1 VATIAFGMGIDRPDV
16 RFVLHLD
23 MPDSPEA
30 YYQQIGRA
38 GRDGDPAHALL
49 LYGGE
54 DMARARHWLA
64 QSTAPAAQQLVM
76 RQRLE
81 SIIALAEVTSCRTKA
96 LLACFGENLEQP
108 CGHCDNCRSPRALFD
123 GTDAAQK
130 ALSAIYRTGQMF
142 GVRHVVDVLRGEK
155 TDAVERNRHD
165 NLPLFGIGKERTSQ
179 FWRGVLRQL
188 VARGALR
195 VKSGEY
201 ASLELVS
208 DEARPILRGETRVML
223 ADEPPAQGSLPVAR
237 TRSVAS
243 AVSSG
248 AAPAANTLFEALRTW
263 RMEIAK
269 AQAVPP
275 YVIFHDTVL
284 RDIAAVRPANLAEL
298 AEIKGVGAS
307 KLDRYGVAVLAL
319 VQRHG
324 DG

>member
-1 VATIAFGMGIDRPDV
+1 
-16 RFVLHLD
+16 
-23 MPDSPEA
+23 
-30 YYQQIGRA
+30 
-38 GRDGDPAHALL
+38 
-49 LYGGE
+49 
-54 DMARARHWLA
+54 
-64 QSTAPAAQQLVM
+64 
-76 RQRLE
+76 
-81 SIIALAEVTSCRTKA
+81 
-96 LLACFGENLEQP
+96 
-108 CGHCDNCRSPRALFD
+108 
-123 GTDAAQK
+123 
-130 ALSAIYRTGQMF
+130 
-142 GVRHVVDVLRGEK
+142 
-155 TDAVERNRHD
+155 
-165 NLPLFGIGKERTSQ
+165 
-179 FWRGVLRQL
+179 
-188 VARGALR
+188 
-195 VKSGEY
+195 
-201 ASLELVS
+201 
-208 DEARPILRGETRVML
+208 ML

-237 TRSVAS
+237 TRNVAS

>member
-1 VATIAFGMGIDRPDV
+1 
-16 RFVLHLD
+16 
-23 MPDSPEA
+23 
-30 YYQQIGRA
+30 
-38 GRDGDPAHALL
+38 
-49 LYGGE
+49 
-54 DMARARHWLA
+54 
-64 QSTAPAAQQLVM
+64 M

-96 LLACFGENLEQP
+96 LLACFGESLEQP

>member
-1 VATIAFGMGIDRPDV
+1 
-16 RFVLHLD
+16 
-23 MPDSPEA
+23 
-30 YYQQIGRA
+30 
-38 GRDGDPAHALL
+38 
-49 LYGGE
+49 
-54 DMARARHWLA
+54 
-64 QSTAPAAQQLVM
+64 
-76 RQRLE
+76 
-81 SIIALAEVTSCRTKA
+81 
-96 LLACFGENLEQP
+96 
-108 CGHCDNCRSPRALFD
+108 
-123 GTDAAQK
+123 
-130 ALSAIYRTGQMF
+130 
-142 GVRHVVDVLRGEK
+142 
-155 TDAVERNRHD
+155 
-165 NLPLFGIGKERTSQ
+165 LPLFGIGKERTSQ